1 MKKAMLFL
9 FALVVAMG
17 TNVQAQSLKKL
28 YPADAEVVI
37 TPLPFAWEK
46 CTPYLDPVVDFT
58 WEKGKGLPLF
68 SYRDLNGLLKNE
80 SEEDFA
86 YVFRHFELPAEGVE
100 LLAVAVERSY
110 FIRHLLL
117 VYKDGVLTD
126 WLEAGFCSN
135 DNIAMKQWKVAAD
148 GTVEIYSLKV
158 LGNRSVLFDDN
169 FGSIRVQR
177 EDDTYQIDA
186 KGKFKRLE
194 KVKYGNHEYA
204 KTDLQ
209 NKELNIWD
217 M

>member
-1 MKKAMLFL
+1 MCSAISSCLLRAWNYWRWQWSVLTLF
-9 FALVVAMG
+9 
-17 TNVQAQSLKKL
+17 
-28 YPADAEVVI
+28 VI
-37 TPLPFAWEK
+37 
-46 CTPYLDPVVDFT
+46 
-58 WEKGKGLPLF
+58 
-68 SYRDLNGLLKNE
+68 
-80 SEEDFA
+80 
-86 YVFRHFELPAEGVE
+86 
-100 LLAVAVERSY
+100 
-110 FIRHLLL
+110 LLL

-194 KVKYGNHEYA
+194 KGEIR
-204 KTDLQ
+204 Q
-209 NKELNIWD
+209 S
-217 M
+217 

>member
-9 FALVVAMG
+9 FAFVVAMG

-126 WLEAGFCSN
+126 WQGRG
-135 DNIAMKQWKVAAD
+135 AD
-148 GTVEIYSLKV
+148 GLVRGRFLLQRQHSHEAMEGGSGRHGGDLLVE
-158 LGNRSVLFDDN
+158 GAGRPF
-169 FGSIRVQR
+169 RV
-177 EDDTYQIDA
+177 
-186 KGKFKRLE
+186 
-194 KVKYGNHEYA
+194 V
-204 KTDLQ
+204 
-209 NKELNIWD
+209 
-217 M
+217 

>member
-80 SEEDFA
+80 SEEDL
-86 YVFRHFELPAEGVE
+86 YIREG
-100 LLAVAVERSY
+100 LSCYSALFQRDS
-110 FIRHLLL
+110 
-117 VYKDGVLTD
+117 G
-126 WLEAGFCSN
+126 C
-135 DNIAMKQWKVAAD
+135 
-148 GTVEIYSLKV
+148 GT
-158 LGNRSVLFDDN
+158 
-169 FGSIRVQR
+169 
-177 EDDTYQIDA
+177 QI
-186 KGKFKRLE
+186 FTQP
-194 KVKYGNHEYA
+194 H
-204 KTDLQ
+204 
-209 NKELNIWD
+209 
-217 M
+217 